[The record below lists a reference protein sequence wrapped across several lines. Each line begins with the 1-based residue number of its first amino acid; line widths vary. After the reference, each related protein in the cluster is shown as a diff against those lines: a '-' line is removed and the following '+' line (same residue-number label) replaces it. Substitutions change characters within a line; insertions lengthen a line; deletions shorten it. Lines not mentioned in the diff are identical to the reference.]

1 MANLLELVDIHKSF
15 RMGTEEV
22 QVLSGANLSIAEGEF
37 VALIGASGSGKS
49 TLLHIAGALDRANS
63 GSVLFKGRDIMRCG
77 LFERYRFRN
86 RHVGFVFQLYHLL
99 PELNVL
105 ENTLL
110 PSMVAAPWYKA
121 LIRARPGKQLAVQML
136 TDMGLGG
143 RLKHR
148 PNELSGGERQRAAIA
163 RALINRPA
171 LLLADE
177 PTGNLDPRTGQGI
190 IDLLIRRRRQENCS
204 MLLVTHDAQIA
215 QLADRVVRLE
225 DGKITPA

>member
-1 MANLLELVDIHKSF
+1 LANLLELVDIHKSF

-22 QVLSGANLSIAEGEF
+22 HVLSGATLSIAVGEF

-49 TLLHIAGALDRANS
+49 TLLHIAGALEKPDS
-63 GSVLFKGRDIMRCG
+63 GTVLFKGRDILSCG
-77 LFERYRFRN
+77 CFERYRYRN
-86 RHVGFVFQLYHLL
+86 RDVGFVFQLYHLL

-110 PSMVAAPWYKA
+110 PAMVAAPWYKA
-121 LIRARPGKQLAVQML
+121 LIRARPGKKLAVEML

-163 RALINRPA
+163 RALINRPS

-190 IDLLIRRRRQENCS
+190 IDLLIRRRREQNCG
-204 MLLVTHDAQIA
+204 MLLVTHDPNIA

-225 DGKITPA
+225 DGKITMT

>member
-1 MANLLELVDIHKSF
+1 MANLLELIDIQKSF

-22 QVLSGANLSIAEGEF
+22 QVLSGANLAIAEGEF

-49 TLLHIAGALDRANS
+49 TLLHIAGALDRPDS

-77 LFERYRFRN
+77 FLERYRFRN
-86 RHVGFVFQLYHLL
+86 RNVGFVFQLYHLL

-110 PSMVAAPWYKA
+110 PAMVAAPWYKA
-121 LIRARPGKQLAVQML
+121 LIRARPGKALAIQML

-177 PTGNLDPRTGQGI
+177 PTGNLDPRTGHGI
-190 IDLLIRRRRQENCS
+190 IDLLIRRRREENCG
-204 MLLVTHDAQIA
+204 MLLVTHDTQIA

>member
-1 MANLLELVDIHKSF
+1 LANLLELVNIHKSF
-15 RMGTEEV
+15 RMGTEDV
-22 QVLSGANLSIAEGEF
+22 QVLAGASLSIAPGEF

-49 TLLHIAGALDRANS
+49 TFLHIAGALEKPDS
-63 GSVLFKGRDIMRCG
+63 GSVLYQGRDILRSG
-77 LFERYRFRN
+77 FFETYRFRN
-86 RHVGFVFQLYHLL
+86 QHVGFVFQLYHLL

-110 PSMVAAPWYKA
+110 PAMVAAPWYKA
-121 LIRARPGKQLAVQML
+121 LIRARPGRKLAISML

-148 PNELSGGERQRAAIA
+148 PSELSGGERQRVAIA
-163 RALINRPA
+163 RALINHPS

-190 IDLLIRRRRQENCS
+190 IDLLVRRRRDQKCGL
-204 MLLVTHDAQIA
+204 LLVTHDADIA
-215 QLADRVVRLE
+215 RLADRVVRLE

>member
-1 MANLLELVDIHKSF
+1 MTNLMELVDIHKSF

-22 QVLSGANLSIAEGEF
+22 QVLSGATLSIGAGEF

-49 TLLHIAGALDRANS
+49 TLLHIAGALEKPDS
-63 GSVLFKGRDIMRCG
+63 GSVLFQGRDILRCSF
-77 LFERYRFRN
+77 FERYRFRN
-86 RHVGFVFQLYHLL
+86 QHVGFVFQLYHLL

-110 PSMVAAPWYKA
+110 PAMVAAPWYKA
-121 LIRARPGKQLAVQML
+121 LIRARPGKKLAVEML
-136 TDMGLGG
+136 TDMGLGA
-143 RLKHR
+143 RLRHR

-163 RALINRPA
+163 RALINRPS

-190 IDLLIRRRRQENCS
+190 IDLLIRRRREQNCG
-204 MLLVTHDAQIA
+204 MLLVTHDVNIA